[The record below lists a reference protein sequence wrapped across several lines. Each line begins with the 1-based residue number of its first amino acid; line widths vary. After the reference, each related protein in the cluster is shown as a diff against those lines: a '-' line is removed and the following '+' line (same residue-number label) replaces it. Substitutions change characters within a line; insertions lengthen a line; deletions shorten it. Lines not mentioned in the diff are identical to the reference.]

1 MSEQNFSNEMDVFK
15 FYLNEKVTI
24 LKINDESIELSN
36 GMEIASHHDQ
46 DCCEHVYADFSLI
59 ELSDKKDIEFSEILI
74 KKVDGLG
81 FLFNGI
87 LINCYNSQ
95 NGYYSSDLE
104 LICIKDGKK
113 VFAMDISRCCE
124 DQED

>member
-1 MSEQNFSNEMDVFK
+1 MIEQNFSNEIDVFK
-15 FYLNEKVTI
+15 FDLNEKVTI
-24 LKINDESIELSN
+24 LKINDESIQLSN

-46 DCCEHVYADFSLI
+46 DCCEHVYADFSLM

-95 NGYYSSDLE
+95 DGYYSSALE
-104 LICIKDGKK
+104 LRCIKDGEK
-113 VFAMDISRCCE
+113 VFGIDIGLCCK
-124 DQED
+124 DLHH